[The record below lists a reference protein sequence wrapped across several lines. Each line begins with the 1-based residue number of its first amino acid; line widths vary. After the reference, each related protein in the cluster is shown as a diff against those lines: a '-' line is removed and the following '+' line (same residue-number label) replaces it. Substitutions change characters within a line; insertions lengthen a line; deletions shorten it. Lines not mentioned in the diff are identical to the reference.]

1 MTVIVPHHTTQQDAI
16 QKVDRGF
23 NEMFKGF
30 FGLQFV
36 NPVKTWQGPR
46 MNFSLTGK
54 VGFIEIPLSGNAAV
68 DDTNVT
74 VNLDLPPMVNNLIG
88 EAKVRGELEQ
98 KIKGFLAG

>member
-1 MTVIVPHHTTQQDAI
+1 MTVIVPHHTTKQEAI
-16 QKVDRGF
+16 QRVDRGF

-30 FGLQFV
+30 FGLQIM
-36 NPVKTWQGPR
+36 NPVKTWQGSN

-54 VGFIEIPLSGNAAV
+54 FGFMEIPLSGSTVV

-74 VNLDLPPMVNNLIG
+74 VNLDLPPMVKNLIG